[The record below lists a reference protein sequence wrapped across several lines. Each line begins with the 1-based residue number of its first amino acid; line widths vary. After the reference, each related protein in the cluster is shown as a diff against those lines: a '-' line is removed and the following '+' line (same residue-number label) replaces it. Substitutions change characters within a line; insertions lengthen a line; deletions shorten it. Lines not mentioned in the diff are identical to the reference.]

1 MSNNREEQREIRH
14 EVEVDW
20 IVKGLYE
27 VEDLVDNP
35 LQYWSV
41 DIKVVSTVAAKF
53 LKDQRRVFIQ
63 KILSDVILEG
73 ACIEIIDLTDDSE
86 GEKIL
91 DDVCWRS
98 LLADNK

>member
-27 VEDLVDNP
+27 VEDKVDKP
-35 LQYWSV
+35 LEFWSV

-53 LKDQRRVFIQ
+53 LK
-63 KILSDVILEG
+63 
-73 ACIEIIDLTDDSE
+73 A
-86 GEKIL
+86 
-91 DDVCWRS
+91 
-98 LLADNK
+98 